1 MIRARKIF
9 SAARA
14 LPTTVSC
21 ITGMEPESQAL
32 ARRVGPVESLVKHDP
47 ALRGPEPRLRCVP
60 PTANI
65 CGGFGIFT
73 SGRAR
78 APRPD
83 GGGRAGDASS
93 SRLGRERS
101 LWATLG
107 PSRRAPR
114 ACASPSLSPVGGP
127 GLRGRGCFH
136 AHAVH
141 RRHAS
146 AAPFVPPCSFPCVPL
161 TWPAWCVL
169 SRLKLSL
176 WSLERLRLGPG
187 Y

>member
-65 CGGFGIFT
+65 CGGFGIFI

-78 APRPD
+78 ALRPA
-83 GGGRAGDASS
+83 GGGRGGGGLVLRVPARPGAVLVVLACEAVFPHPAVYR
-93 SRLGRERS
+93 RL
-101 LWATLG
+101 T
-107 PSRRAPR
+107 
-114 ACASPSLSPVGGP
+114 
-127 GLRGRGCFH
+127 
-136 AHAVH
+136 
-141 RRHAS
+141 S
-146 AAPFVPPCSFPCVPL
+146 AAPCVPPCSFPCL
-161 TWPAWCVL
+161 CH
-169 SRLKLSL
+169 
-176 WSLERLRLGPG
+176 
-187 Y
+187 